1 MEPICFLCQEYE
13 VDIGHQTILC
23 PKQFCKKC
31 HQAGHFAMNCKNV
44 RKDFV
49 TKDEQLVKLEN
60 EDETKTE
67 TCFNDHPCKVETK
80 TENDITVKEELVKTE
95 NSKFQNGEF
104 SKSEEDSLMYC
115 VESISPAGIKKRKI
129 DSELSVEKNLS
140 LEEVQP
146 KIIKELNSAKKS
158 KPNVDL
164 ETAST
169 APPESPV
176 EVLDL
181 GSIEDFISLTND
193 SQPQQ
198 NLTTTSGFENS
209 QSDVETQPNEYAFE
223 EETTKSCEDIPYI
236 PKKPMLHKRPRI
248 NFSMDTLD
256 NDKGGFHLLDLIIT
270 ELKSHMTC

>member
-1 MEPICFLCQEYE
+1 MEPVCFLCQEYE
-13 VDIGHQTILC
+13 IDIGHETILC
-23 PKQFCKKC
+23 PKQFCKICQQK
-31 HQAGHFAMNCKNV
+31 GHFAMNCKTFC
-44 RKDFV
+44 KDFV
-49 TKDEQLVKLEN
+49 TKDEQIVKIEN

-67 TCFNDHPCKVETK
+67 IHFDDLPCKVETK
-80 TENDITVKEELVKTE
+80 TENYITVRKDLFETE
-95 NSKFQNGEF
+95 NRNCGEF

-115 VESISPAGIKKRKI
+115 LESISPAGIKKRKI

-209 QSDVETQPNEYAFE
+209 QSDVETQPNKYVFE

>member
-1 MEPICFLCQEYE
+1 MKILKTEVKDEPLSFEDCEQDGSAKDKSF
-13 VDIGHQTILC
+13 
-23 PKQFCKKC
+23 
-31 HQAGHFAMNCKNV
+31 
-44 RKDFV
+44 KDFV
-49 TKDEQLVKLEN
+49 IKDEQLVKLEN

-67 TCFNDHPCKVETK
+67 IHFDDLPCKVETK
-80 TENDITVKEELVKTE
+80 TENDITVKKELVKTE

-209 QSDVETQPNEYAFE
+209 QSDVETQPNKYVFE

>member
-1 MEPICFLCQEYE
+1 MNAQE
-13 VDIGHQTILC
+13 
-23 PKQFCKKC
+23 
-31 HQAGHFAMNCKNV
+31 
-44 RKDFV
+44 
-49 TKDEQLVKLEN
+49 
-60 EDETKTE
+60 
-67 TCFNDHPCKVETK
+67 
-80 TENDITVKEELVKTE
+80 
-95 NSKFQNGEF
+95 
-104 SKSEEDSLMYC
+104 SES
-115 VESISPAGIKKRKI
+115 
-129 DSELSVEKNLS
+129 KNLS